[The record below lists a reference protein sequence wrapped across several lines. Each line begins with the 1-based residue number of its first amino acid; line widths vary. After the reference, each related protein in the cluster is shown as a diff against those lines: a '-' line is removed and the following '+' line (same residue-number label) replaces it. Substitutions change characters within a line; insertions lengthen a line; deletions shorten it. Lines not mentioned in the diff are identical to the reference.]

1 MKYNMVLLNITAL
14 AILFVS
20 AMSMPAAKNRIAKH
34 VLDPLSYSLHNQ
46 KLSKSSIKQEGPPL
60 SLLRKSMLQPIASA
74 RGLGLRPSCSK
85 KIWEA
90 TSDVGRCQNISD
102 FRIVFDTVINYSTD
116 IETNKKR
123 SKSWPHQTAE
133 WRCTQLNNNE
143 SATTWRE
150 SELIAER
157 PGHLAT
163 QKQAHFF
170 DSGYM
175 NISQDR
181 QGRRRMTDEHQ
192 VQTAAQRLVPKIN
205 TMSCLNDSQ
214 KIIKLNTH
222 VPTRNLDSDVCPSSS
237 IDGFLPNNSSSS
249 SSSSLAFKFKSLGLR
264 KLMSPSSGALL
275 DNKMNGLINHIF
287 VDDHTF
293 IREGHSNTTYLMTRS
308 SHSKEAMCSSAT
320 HADCLIEASMID
332 VSIVFVQKMLC
343 SYNN

>member
-1 MKYNMVLLNITAL
+1 
-14 AILFVS
+14 
-20 AMSMPAAKNRIAKH
+20 
-34 VLDPLSYSLHNQ
+34 
-46 KLSKSSIKQEGPPL
+46 
-60 SLLRKSMLQPIASA
+60 
-74 RGLGLRPSCSK
+74 
-85 KIWEA
+85 
-90 TSDVGRCQNISD
+90 
-102 FRIVFDTVINYSTD
+102 VINYSTD

-150 SELIAER
+150 SALIAKR
-157 PGHLAT
+157 PCHLAT
-163 QKQAHFF
+163 QKQAHFL

-181 QGRRRMTDEHQ
+181 QGRRRMTDEHNVKTEEQ
-192 VQTAAQRLVPKIN
+192 SLFQKIY
-205 TMSCLNDSQ
+205 TISCLNDSQ
-214 KIIKLNTH
+214 KIIKLNTQS
-222 VPTRNLDSDVCPSSS
+222 PIRNLDSNVCCSSS
-237 IDGFLPNNSSSS
+237 FDGCLPHNTL

-275 DNKMNGLINHIF
+275 DNKMNGLTTQIL

-293 IREGHSNTTYLMTRS
+293 IRQGHSNTTYLMTRS
-308 SHSKEAMCSSAT
+308 SHSKEAICSSAT

-332 VSIVFVQKMLC
+332 VSIVFVLKMLC

>member
-1 MKYNMVLLNITAL
+1 MVLLNITAL

-20 AMSMPAAKNRIAKH
+20 AMSMLPAKNRIAKH

-46 KLSKSSIKQEGPPL
+46 KLSKSRIKQEGPPL
-60 SLLRKSMLQPIASA
+60 SLLPKSMLQTIASA
-74 RGLGLRPSCSK
+74 RRLGLRPPCSK

-90 TSDVGRCQNISD
+90 TSGVERCQNISNV
-102 FRIVFDTVINYSTD
+102 RMVFDTVIYYATD

-143 SATTWRE
+143 SATTWCE

-163 QKQAHFF
+163 QKQAHFL

-181 QGRRRMTDEHQ
+181 HGRRRMTDEHH

-205 TMSCLNDSQ
+205 TTSCLHDSQ
-214 KIIKLNTH
+214 KMIKLNSH
-222 VPTRNLDSDVCPSSS
+222 IPSRNLDSDVCPSSS

-249 SSSSLAFKFKSLGLR
+249 SSLAFVFKSLGLR

-275 DNKMNGLINHIF
+275 DSKMNGLTKHVLDYDFAF
-287 VDDHTF
+287 V
-293 IREGHSNTTYLMTRS
+293 RAEHSNTTCLMTQS
-308 SHSKEAMCSSAT
+308 SHLKEAVCSSAT

-332 VSIVFVQKMLC
+332 VSIVFVLKMLC

>member
-74 RGLGLRPSCSK
+74 CGLDLGALCLGEICRAASGA
-85 KIWEA
+85 E
-90 TSDVGRCQNISD
+90 RCQIISD

-143 SATTWRE
+143 AATTWRE

-181 QGRRRMTDEHQ
+181 QGRRRMTDEHH

-205 TMSCLNDSQ
+205 TTSCLHDSQ
-214 KIIKLNTH
+214 KMIKLNSH
-222 VPTRNLDSDVCPSSS
+222 IPSRNLDSDVCPSSS

-249 SSSSLAFKFKSLGLR
+249 SSLAFVFKSLGLR

-275 DNKMNGLINHIF
+275 DSKMNGLTTQIL
-287 VDDHTF
+287 VDGHTF
-293 IREGHSNTTYLMTRS
+293 IREGHNNTIYLMTRS

>member
-1 MKYNMVLLNITAL
+1 MVLLNITAL

-20 AMSMPAAKNRIAKH
+20 GMSIPPAKNRIAKH

-46 KLSKSSIKQEGPPL
+46 KLSKSRIIKQEGPPL
-60 SLLRKSMLQPIASA
+60 SLLRKSMLQPKASA
-74 RGLGLRPSCSK
+74 CGLALGAHCLGEIC
-85 KIWEA
+85 EA
-90 TSDVGRCQNISD
+90 TSAVERCQNISD
-102 FRIVFDTVINYSTD
+102 VRIVFDTVINYSTD

-150 SELIAER
+150 SELTAER

-181 QGRRRMTDEHQ
+181 QGRRRMTDEHH

-205 TMSCLNDSQ
+205 TTSCLHDSQ
-214 KIIKLNTH
+214 KMIKLNSH
-222 VPTRNLDSDVCPSSS
+222 IPSRNLDSDVCPSSS
-237 IDGFLPNNSSSS
+237 IDGFLPNNSSSSS

-275 DNKMNGLINHIF
+275 DSKMNGLTKHVLDYDN
-287 VDDHTF
+287 TF